1 MTTCLIPTPAIA
13 GCASCESLLHG
24 AVLCAVP
31 VPPGEKCIIP
41 ECKRQR
47 YTDGSVTHPY
57 CSQSHAEEGRKRG
70 IFCELL
76 QFVLNLTAITVL
88 YIFYLHPS
96 LHLYLCLSVCM

>member
-47 YTDGSVTHPY
+47 YTDGSVTHSY
-57 CSQSHAEEGRKRG
+57 CSKSHAEEGRKRG
-70 IFCELL
+70 IFRELL
-76 QFVLNLTAITVL
+76 QFGMKLNRNHSSVLI
-88 YIFYLHPS
+88 S
-96 LHLYLCLSVCM
+96 LSISIPLCLSVCL